1 MTMQILLK
9 LLAIAAVVGV
19 GWVTGRTRWL
29 GSDDA
34 ARVLSNAA
42 FLVFTPAL
50 LFRTTARLDLGTL
63 HGSLLAAYFGPVLAF
78 TLAVYVLQ
86 RRRKHEDA
94 PAPAVRTISSVFG
107 NQAQLGVPMATA
119 LFGEAGLAVHL
130 TILSVHA
137 LTLLTLLTLL
147 AELDIAHAQ
156 ARTQGSRPRLGRLLW
171 TTARNTVIHPVVLPV
186 IAGLAFNLTGAALPG
201 ALDEI
206 LQMFGQA
213 VVPLCLL
220 AIGLSLAHYGLGGS
234 LREALP
240 LSAAKLLLMPLL
252 VALVGYFV
260 ADLRGLTLTVMVL
273 AAGMPTGSNALM
285 FAQRYRSR
293 EGEATATIVLTTLG
307 FIATAPLWLWL
318 LMRTG

>member
-1 MTMQILLK
+1 MTMDMLLK

-50 LFRTTARLDLGTL
+50 LFRTTARIDLTTL
-63 HGSLLAAYFGPVLAF
+63 PWALLAAFFVPVVGFALG
-78 TLAVYVLQ
+78 VYLLQ
-86 RRRKHEDA
+86 RRRDREDA
-94 PAPAVRTISSVFG
+94 PAPAVRTISSIFG
-107 NQAQLGVPMATA
+107 NQAQLGVPMAAA

-130 TILSVHA
+130 TILSLHA

-147 AELDIAHAQ
+147 VETDVARAQ
-156 ARTQGSRPRLGRLLW
+156 ARTLGARPHLGRLLW
-171 TTARNTVIHPVVLPV
+171 TTARNTIIHPVVLPV
-186 IAGLAFNLTGAALPG
+186 IAGLAFNLSGASLPG
-201 ALDEI
+201 AADEI
-206 LQMFGQA
+206 LLMFAQA

-220 AIGLSLAHYGLGGS
+220 AIGMSLAHYGLGGS

-240 LSAAKLLLMPLL
+240 LAAAKLLLLPGL

-260 ADLRGLTLTVMVL
+260 AGLRGLPLTVMVM

-293 EGEATATIVLTTLG
+293 EGEATATIVLSTAG
-307 FIATAPLWLWL
+307 FVATAPLWLWL
-318 LMRTG
+318 LLE

>member
-1 MTMQILLK
+1 MQMLLK
-9 LLAIAAVVGV
+9 LLAIAAVVLV
-19 GWVTGRTRWL
+19 GWVAGRTRWL

-50 LFRTTARLDLGTL
+50 LFRTTARIDLTTL
-63 HGSLLAAYFGPVLAF
+63 PWSLLAAFFVPVLGFAMA
-78 TLAVYVLQ
+78 LYLLQ
-86 RRRKHEDA
+86 RRRAREDDA
-94 PAPAVRTISSVFG
+94 PAPAVRTISAIFG

-147 AELDIAHAQ
+147 AEMDVAHAR
-156 ARTQGSRPRLGRLLW
+156 ARTLGARPHLGRMLW

-186 IAGLAFNLTGAALPG
+186 IAGLAFNLTGATLPG
-201 ALDEI
+201 AVDEI
-206 LQMFGQA
+206 LLMFAQA

-220 AIGLSLAHYGLGGS
+220 AIGMSLAHYGLAGS

-240 LSAAKLLLMPLL
+240 LAAAKLLALPLL
-252 VALVGYFV
+252 VALVGHFV
-260 ADLRGLTLTVMVL
+260 AGLHGLPLTVMVL

-293 EGEATATIVLTTLG
+293 EGEATATIVLSTLG
-307 FIATAPLWLWL
+307 FVATAPLWLWL
-318 LMRTG
+318 LLD

>member
-1 MTMQILLK
+1 MTMDVLLK

-50 LFRTTARLDLGTL
+50 LFRTTARIDLTTL
-63 HGSLLAAYFGPVLAF
+63 PWALLAAFFVPVVGFA
-78 TLAVYVLQ
+78 LAVYGIQ
-86 RRRKHEDA
+86 RRRGREDA
-94 PAPAVRTISSVFG
+94 PAPAVRTISSIFG
-107 NQAQLGVPMATA
+107 NQAQLGVPMAAA

-130 TILSVHA
+130 TILSLHA

-147 AELDIAHAQ
+147 VETDVARAQ
-156 ARTQGSRPRLGRLLW
+156 ARTLGARPHLGRLLW
-171 TTARNTVIHPVVLPV
+171 ITARNTVIHPVVLPV
-186 IAGLAFNLTGAALPG
+186 IAGLAFNLTGASLPG
-201 ALDEI
+201 AVDEI
-206 LQMFGQA
+206 LLMFAQA

-220 AIGLSLAHYGLGGS
+220 AIGMSLAHYGLGGS

-240 LSAAKLLLMPLL
+240 LAAAKLLLLPGL
-252 VALVGYFV
+252 VALTGYFV
-260 ADLRGLTLTVMVL
+260 AGLRGLPLTVMVM

-293 EGEATATIVLTTLG
+293 EGEATATIVLSTAG
-307 FIATAPLWLWL
+307 FVATAPLWLWL
-318 LMRTG
+318 LLE